1 MTDAPST
8 TVLADLAITAAK
20 RAGALLAEMAPRR
33 IDLRARANS
42 KSSLS
47 DLVTTADLESEAVI
61 LDVLLGARPH
71 DAILAEEGSGRAGT
85 SAVTWVVDPLDGTTN
100 FVYGFGSF
108 AVSIAAKIDGKVVAG
123 VVHDPIADETF
134 VAALGAGA
142 TRNGIGLEPTHPTS
156 LSLTLLGTGFGY
168 RPSQRAKQGR
178 LLPGLLPAVRDLR
191 RGGSAALDCCS
202 VAAGRLDAYF
212 EAGLNPWDFSAGLLI
227 ATEAGCSATT
237 LEDFPEGESTLVIA
251 SGDILDALVE
261 LLYQSDQAGRVDTP

>member
-1 MTDAPST
+1 MSDSPTA
-8 TVLADLAITAAK
+8 LADLAVDAATK
-20 RAGALLAEMAPRR
+20 AGALLAEMAPRR
-33 IDLRARANS
+33 LDLGADAIA

-61 LDVLLGARPH
+61 LEVLLGARPE
-71 DAILAEEGSGRAGT
+71 DAVLAEEGSGRSG
-85 SAVTWVVDPLDGTTN
+85 SSGVTWVVDPLDGTTN
-100 FVYGFGSF
+100 FLYGFGSF
-108 AVSIAAKIDGKVVAG
+108 AVSIAAKVGEKVVAG
-123 VVHDPIADETF
+123 VVHDPIASETF
-134 VAALGAGA
+134 VASLADGA
-142 TRNGIGLEPTHPTS
+142 TRNGVKLRPTHPTS
-156 LSLTLLGTGFGY
+156 LSLALVGTGFAY

-227 ATEAGCSATT
+227 AQEAGCSSIT
-237 LEDFPEGESTLVIA
+237 LENFPEGETTLVIA

-261 LLYQSDQAGRVDTP
+261 LLVESDRAKGSATC